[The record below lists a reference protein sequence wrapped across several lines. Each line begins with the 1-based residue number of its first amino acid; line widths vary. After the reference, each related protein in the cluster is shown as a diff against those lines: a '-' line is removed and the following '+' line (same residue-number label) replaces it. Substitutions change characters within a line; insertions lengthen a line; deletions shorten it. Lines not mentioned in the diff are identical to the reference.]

1 MDCDDN
7 QIVAGHDNF
16 QSVSPSQAT
25 VLTLASH
32 NLDYFVVYFTS
43 CGYNFYE
50 DPIITLIDAQIKI
63 IRPGSR
69 SKRKIVVGRP
79 ERKIVK
85 CGGWIYCD
93 RSSII
98 LQYFRFRMCLNF
110 STTSGRERTR
120 STSKLWTE
128 RAEQAD
134 RPPLRTSVR
143 EHQTGIES
151 KQI

>member
-25 VLTLASH
+25 VLTLHCCTGWLWLHTAPY

-63 IRPGSR
+63 IQAAS
-69 SKRKIVVGRP
+69 
-79 ERKIVK
+79 E
-85 CGGWIYCD
+85 
-93 RSSII
+93 
-98 LQYFRFRMCLNF
+98 L
-110 STTSGRERTR
+110 SGARQG
-120 STSKLWTE
+120 LD
-128 RAEQAD
+128 RAEG
-134 RPPLRTSVR
+134 T
-143 EHQTGIES
+143 
-151 KQI
+151 